1 MFIPTSVRPMWFSR
15 NRQSM
20 QRLMETHFWSLTRY
34 RIGFHFLGLDYAG
47 NVILFRRYRKQGMG
61 GWTAVTLG
69 SPGSGGIFSSDTTV
83 ANVLE
88 DGYPMHC
95 KANEKLQLFVTKEKA
110 KWEAARKSE
119 QEEKKRLG
127 QWNGGEASATSED
140 GTYSSE
146 HAGGQKS
153 SFEVYDSDQR
163 FRDTLILKC
172 SHPKF
177 LRHTLQLKP
186 SITVIYKCFYF
197 YLWLIGFSF
206 VIQGYLLFRSWVN
219 PPARQ
224 GLAHLEEHALYI
236 PRLLF
241 AGFITGIAWLVRE
254 AQPLIDP
261 VVNALSST
269 FPQVNWG
276 VASAENLATRAEILA
291 QDTHPAAKERK
302 RKEEER
308 RKKREQEIRTRWIQ
322 VTSIVSL
329 FILFLCVM

>member
-1 MFIPTSVRPMWFSR
+1 MLSATSLHPMWFMR
-15 NRQSM
+15 NRQPM

-47 NVILFRRYRKQGMG
+47 NVILFRRYRKQSMG

-69 SPGSGGIFSSDTTV
+69 SPGSSGIFSSDTTV

-88 DGYPMHC
+88 DGYPMHY
-95 KANEKLQLFVTKEKA
+95 KASQKLQLFVTKEKA
-110 KWEAARKSE
+110 KWEAAINKER
-119 QEEKKRLG
+119 EEKKR
-127 QWNGGEASATSED
+127 QASAVASSD
-140 GTYSSE
+140 GGKDGNSSSDSTG
-146 HAGGQKS
+146 AKS
-153 SFEVYDSDQR
+153 ASFEVYDSDQR

-177 LRHTLQLKP
+177 LHNTLRLRP
-186 SITVIYKCFYF
+186 TITVLYKCGYF
-197 YLWLIGFSF
+197 YLCLIAGSF

-224 GLAHLEEHALYI
+224 GLIHLEEHALYI

-241 AGFITGIAWLVRE
+241 AGFSTGVAWLVRE

-261 VVNALSST
+261 VVTALSKM
-269 FPQVNWG
+269 FPQIDWG
-276 VASAENLATRAEILA
+276 VASAESLAKRAETLA
-291 QDTHPAAKERK
+291 NDTHPAAKERK

-308 RKKREQEIRTRWIQ
+308 KKELQKQTKLRWMQ
-322 VTSIVSL
+322 FFTVVFMFL
-329 FILFLCVM
+329 VFICIM

>member
-1 MFIPTSVRPMWFSR
+1 MFHATAFSPMWFSR

-34 RIGFHFLGLDYAG
+34 RIGFHFIGLDYAG
-47 NVILFRRYRKQGMG
+47 NVILFRRYRKQSMG

-88 DGYPMHC
+88 DGYPMHY
-95 KANEKLQLFVTKEKA
+95 KASQELQLFVTKEKA
-110 KWEAARKSE
+110 KWEAARTAE
-119 QEEKKRLG
+119 IEEKKRQAG
-127 QWNGGEASATSED
+127 ATSDSSVVAKKGE
-140 GTYSSE
+140 YSSASGE
-146 HAGGQKS
+146 VKNP
-153 SFEVYDSDQR
+153 SFDIYDSDQR

-177 LRHTLQLKP
+177 FRHTLQLKP
-186 SITVIYKCFYF
+186 TVTLIYKCCYF

-224 GLAHLEEHALYI
+224 GLIHLEEHALYI

-241 AGFITGIAWLVRE
+241 AGFVTGIAWLVRE

-261 VVNALSST
+261 VVNGLSKT

-276 VASAENLATRAEILA
+276 VASAENLATRAENLA

-302 RKEEER
+302 KKEEER
-308 RKKREQEIRTRWIQ
+308 KKKRQQEIKTRWMQLGTIL
-322 VTSIVSL
+322 TIFLAFL
-329 FILFLCVM
+329 FIM